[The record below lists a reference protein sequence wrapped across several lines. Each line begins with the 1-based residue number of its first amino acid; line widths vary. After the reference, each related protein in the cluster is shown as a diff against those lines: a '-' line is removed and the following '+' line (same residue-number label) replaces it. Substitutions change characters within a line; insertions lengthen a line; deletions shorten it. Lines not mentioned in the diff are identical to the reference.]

1 MPRSEIETLAGAR
14 VAVTDVMSQQGV
26 RTHHLS
32 LECSLLF
39 LSLLLLLLVLC
50 TSSMCV
56 FKQDNKLGL
65 LLALQVSL
73 NAVTCLAVSPQ
84 FVFAWRLASNQHGRC
99 RRRGFF
105 FLLSQEMFLFCLS
118 QCCNSKL
125 SESSHHHHMSL
136 CGVNRKK
143 YKGKKNY
150 SFI

>member
-32 LECSLLF
+32 LECSLIF
-39 LSLLLLLLVLC
+39 LSLLLLLLALC

-65 LLALQVSL
+65 LLALEVSL

-84 FVFAWRLASNQHGRC
+84 FVFA
-99 RRRGFF
+99 
-105 FLLSQEMFLFCLS
+105 
-118 QCCNSKL
+118 
-125 SESSHHHHMSL
+125 
-136 CGVNRKK
+136 
-143 YKGKKNY
+143 
-150 SFI
+150 

>member
-39 LSLLLLLLVLC
+39 LRLLLLLLVLC

-65 LLALQVSL
+65 LLDLEVSL

-84 FVFAWRLASNQHGRC
+84 FVFAWRLASNQHGRSH
-99 RRRGFF
+99 RRGF